1 MLHIVQERKKTEGN
15 ERDYWLN
22 FVCFVSPYYSGF
34 KQIYLR
40 TYINELTKGSF
51 FLFIYAPFSQYS
63 INGQY
68 AYTQHTLTVIKKEI
82 NIRIRIKR
90 TSKVTRE
97 RGVFLF
103 IKKNYHLF
111 QFPTR
116 VCEIARARSER
127 VSGCCSGFGSVEID
141 IQLHT
146 HTVSSPQ
153 NHTQHTIHTH
163 EKKCNRLEVGRRNQ

>member
-1 MLHIVQERKKTEGN
+1 MKERKKTEGN

-22 FVCFVSPYYSGF
+22 FVCFVSPYSGF

-51 FLFIYAPFSQYS
+51 FYLFTLLSPSTRLMASTHTH
-63 INGQY
+63 N
-68 AYTQHTLTVIKKEI
+68 THTLTVIKKEI

>member
-51 FLFIYAPFSQYS
+51 FYLFTLLSPSTRLMASTHTH
-63 INGQY
+63 N
-68 AYTQHTLTVIKKEI
+68 THTLTVIKKEI

-116 VCEIARARSER
+116 VCEIARARALNECLDVAAALTVWRSTYNYT
-127 VSGCCSGFGSVEID
+127 
-141 IQLHT
+141 HT
-146 HTVSSPQ
+146 HSFIPPKSHSTY
-153 NHTQHTIHTH
+153 TH
-163 EKKCNRLEVGRRNQ
+163 QKKRNRLEVGRRNQ